1 MTIPFFFQG
10 IACIALMHI
19 IGTSLCFWI
28 SAIVRETILALTLYA
43 QSIYGKQEGNFT
55 ELEHYTPVGRY
66 TLKQTV
72 LNILLF

>member
-1 MTIPFFFQG
+1 MTIKFFFQG

-55 ELEHYTPVGRY
+55 EHYTPVGTY